1 MFAVTFIY
9 LDFFQVL
16 SLEASE
22 ERPSPRLMPV
32 EWQWGFVQEGL
43 SSYRLCPSRL
53 FLAWPQLVK
62 DEGDAGGPQ
71 HARSCLLGGAG
82 NRCLLRVES
91 CSLPNSH
98 EEVQT
103 LRTSEC
109 DLVQKDSVVDVM
121 T

>member
-82 NRCLLRVES
+82 NRCLVEGWGREPLLVRRLLCA
-91 CSLPNSH
+91 CSVWSH
-98 EEVQT
+98 QP
-103 LRTSEC
+103 
-109 DLVQKDSVVDVM
+109 
-121 T
+121 